1 MRLNSILAIAAT
13 VLLLVSCSKTE
24 TYQEKRDKEIAAI
37 NSFIAEKGIKVISE
51 ETFFAQDSMTDATK
65 NEYVLFEASGVY
77 MQIVRKGCGQ
87 KLCKGETAT
96 VLCRFSEYNLKLGAD
111 SLSLSNEFYI
121 NDELKDS
128 YIVNPDRMTITNSSG
143 SYSGNFDTTSYMY
156 LAYGLS
162 TGSTVVLSGWLVPFA
177 YINLGRPAE
186 DGDQPAKVRLIVP
199 HKEGHLTAS
208 SSVTPYFYE
217 LTLQRGR

>member
-1 MRLNSILAIAAT
+1 
-13 VLLLVSCSKTE
+13 
-24 TYQEKRDKEIAAI
+24 
-37 NSFIAEKGIKVISE
+37 
-51 ETFFAQDSMTDATK
+51 
-65 NEYVLFEASGVY
+65 
-77 MQIVRKGCGQ
+77 
-87 KLCKGETAT
+87 
-96 VLCRFSEYNLKLGAD
+96 
-111 SLSLSNEFYI
+111 
-121 NDELKDS
+121 
-128 YIVNPDRMTITNSSG
+128 
-143 SYSGNFDTTSYMY
+143 MY